1 MQTAALFLSRPANNQ
16 DFRDVDVTSWPTGF
30 EVLNLVHIGGT
41 EERVLSPLRH
51 NTHFKHIEH
60 KIKTEKNKTK
70 QNKENSFNSWTN
82 LTVFRRKT
90 RWRTRKRLLDFY
102 STVLN
107 LRKIIDVMDG
117 GEDSPW
123 DNRDDDVNKSF
134 KTFCRPSDVFLVYSS
149 FCGPQSFVI
158 KDSYFQTVSW

>member
-1 MQTAALFLSRPANNQ
+1 MQTASLFLSRPANNQ

-70 QNKENSFNSWTN
+70 KILLIVELISLSFGG
-82 LTVFRRKT
+82 RHAEEQGK
-90 RWRTRKRLLDFY
+90 DFLI
-102 STVLN
+102 STPL
-107 LRKIIDVMDG
+107 
-117 GEDSPW
+117 
-123 DNRDDDVNKSF
+123 F
-134 KTFCRPSDVFLVYSS
+134 
-149 FCGPQSFVI
+149 
-158 KDSYFQTVSW
+158 

>member
-1 MQTAALFLSRPANNQ
+1 MQTATLFLSRPANNK

-70 QNKENSFNSWTN
+70 KILLIVELISLSFGG
-82 LTVFRRKT
+82 RHAEEQGK
-90 RWRTRKRLLDFY
+90 DFLI
-102 STVLN
+102 STPL
-107 LRKIIDVMDG
+107 
-117 GEDSPW
+117 
-123 DNRDDDVNKSF
+123 F
-134 KTFCRPSDVFLVYSS
+134 
-149 FCGPQSFVI
+149 
-158 KDSYFQTVSW
+158 

>member
-1 MQTAALFLSRPANNQ
+1 MQTATLFLSRPANNQ

-90 RWRTRKRLLDFY
+90 RWRARERLLDFY

-107 LRKIIDVMDG
+107 LWKIIDVMDG
-117 GEDSPW
+117 EEDSPW

-149 FCGPQSFVI
+149 FCGP
-158 KDSYFQTVSW
+158 

>member
-1 MQTAALFLSRPANNQ
+1 MQTATLFLSRPANNQ

-70 QNKENSFNSWTN
+70 QNKENSFNSWTKGR
-82 LTVFRRKT
+82 TIRKLMGGGGG
-90 RWRTRKRLLDFY
+90 RAKY
-102 STVLN
+102 KK
-107 LRKIIDVMDG
+107 KIRAR
-117 GEDSPW
+117 E
-123 DNRDDDVNKSF
+123 N
-134 KTFCRPSDVFLVYSS
+134 
-149 FCGPQSFVI
+149 
-158 KDSYFQTVSW
+158 

>member
-1 MQTAALFLSRPANNQ
+1 MQTATLFLSRPANNQ

-70 QNKENSFNSWTN
+70 KILLIVELISLSFGG
-82 LTVFRRKT
+82 RHAEEQGK
-90 RWRTRKRLLDFY
+90 DFLI
-102 STVLN
+102 STPL
-107 LRKIIDVMDG
+107 
-117 GEDSPW
+117 
-123 DNRDDDVNKSF
+123 F
-134 KTFCRPSDVFLVYSS
+134 
-149 FCGPQSFVI
+149 
-158 KDSYFQTVSW
+158 

>member
-1 MQTAALFLSRPANNQ
+1 MQTATLFLSRPANNQ

-70 QNKENSFNSWTN
+70 QNKTKKILLIVELISLSFGG
-82 LTVFRRKT
+82 RHAEEQGK
-90 RWRTRKRLLDFY
+90 DFLI
-102 STVLN
+102 STPL
-107 LRKIIDVMDG
+107 
-117 GEDSPW
+117 
-123 DNRDDDVNKSF
+123 F
-134 KTFCRPSDVFLVYSS
+134 
-149 FCGPQSFVI
+149 
-158 KDSYFQTVSW
+158 